1 MKWRMERCKSVV
13 GRWSVCLRGM
23 DGGEDGFI
31 TGVLR
36 KSTASFWP
44 WWPLRSRTGH
54 HGEISFLSD
63 CLELLLRSHIKVSTS
78 KLINKETGSQS
89 RRRMLIRKEVP
100 GLGPVMDFSSLR

>member
-1 MKWRMERCKSVV
+1 MVKRRMERYKRGV

-31 TGVLR
+31 TRVLR

-54 HGEISFLSD
+54 HGEISFLSPTVWN
-63 CLELLLRSHIKVSTS
+63 CYCVRILRFQPAS
-78 KLINKETGSQS
+78 
-89 RRRMLIRKEVP
+89 
-100 GLGPVMDFSSLR
+100 